1 MPTSADVLSQG
12 GSGDYP
18 GIWKK
23 RAAAGFLL
31 VAAGAA
37 VLAWRSMAQSPTKK
51 PSPRTSVTGQ
61 WTTAFTEQ
69 TDWASNVD
77 TDNHEYTLSF
87 LLRNDRDSLVTISQ
101 LDVRAAS
108 GRVDLKSV
116 YSGEGFPGSSDPNF
130 SPTPTSAVQPGSTVV
145 VLVRV
150 SPDCSASN
158 RRVDLALTY
167 HVDHEPAH
175 TQRLI
180 PPSAEGGKDP
190 FLELA
195 AEVCKAR

>member
-12 GSGDYP
+12 GSGDHP

-31 VAAGAA
+31 VAASAA
-37 VLAWRSMAQSPTKK
+37 FLAWRSMAQSPTKK

-61 WTTAFTEQ
+61 WTAAFTEQ
-69 TDWASNVD
+69 TDWLYNVN

-87 LLRNDRDSLVTISQ
+87 LLRNDRDSLVTISR

-108 GRVDLKSV
+108 GRVVLDSV
-116 YSGEGFPGSSDPNF
+116 YPGGSFSRAYDSTF
-130 SPTPTSAVQPGSTVV
+130 SPTPISAVQPGSTAG

-158 RRVDLALTY
+158 TRVDLALTY
-167 HVDHEPAH
+167 RVDHQPAQ

-180 PPSAEGGKDP
+180 PP
-190 FLELA
+190 A
-195 AEVCKAR
+195 AAGSHRAAAPP